1 MKYLPF
7 VLKHLRR
14 NWVRTGSTVV
24 AMAVCIFLLCTLR
37 SVLAEVDGMLAASS
51 ASRLVTRHSVSLTF
65 NLPVAYEGRI
75 QSVPGVKRVA
85 KTIWFGGSLPAKKEG
100 QADPTASESDSTTD
114 WSNFFNNMAVD
125 AENYFAMYPELVI
138 PPDQWQSFKETRQGC
153 VIGSKLA
160 KKFNWKVGDKFFLES
175 FIPPYRRRS
184 GPFEFVVS
192 GIYDAD
198 LAKFPGTDVSS
209 MYFHYEYVKEGVAP
223 RDIGVGTFAVEIE
236 NGDQA
241 ATVGKAIDALF
252 ENSSATSITETE
264 QAFKASFIS
273 MAGNLALLLN
283 GIGLAVAFTIL
294 MRIERGASSNFRHT
308 VGARQTGRYGM
319 VIPNFVQ
326 QALAG
331 RDITVF
337 GDGSQRRCFT
347 HVSDAVGAII
357 KLAAHPEAPGQVFNV
372 GNDEEVSILELAER
386 IKATTGS
393 SSRIVRVP
401 YDEAYPEGFEDMMRR
416 VPDVSKAARFVGYKP
431 TVDLDQIRAR
441 ALGRA
446 AHSA

>member
-14 NWVRTGSTVV
+14 NWIRTSSTVV

-65 NLPVAYEGRI
+65 NLPIAYEGRI

-85 KTIWFGGSLPAKKEG
+85 KTMWFGGSLPAKKEG
-100 QADPTASESDSTTD
+100 QAEGGDSTTD
-114 WSNFFNNMAVD
+114 WSNFFNNMGVD

-138 PPDQWQSFKETRQGC
+138 PPGQWQSFKETRQGC

-175 FIPPYRRRS
+175 FIPPYRRSS

-198 LAKFPGTDVSS
+198 LAKFPGTDVST
-209 MYFHYEYVKEGVAP
+209 MYFHYDYIKEGVAP
-223 RDIGVGTFAVEIE
+223 RDIGVGTFMVEI
-236 NGDQA
+236 NDGNQA
-241 ATVGKAIDALF
+241 ASMGKAIDALF

-273 MAGNLALLLN
+273 MAGNLAFLLN

-294 MRIERGASSNFRHT
+294 LVTANTMSMAVRERRTEIGVLKTLGFSSAHVMGFVVGEALLLGVLGGALGV
-308 VGARQTGRYGM
+308 VGSQTLLYVLSHAPG
-319 VIPNFVQ
+319 VTEI
-326 QALAG
+326 LAG
-331 RDITVF
+331 I
-337 GDGSQRRCFT
+337 GLSG
-347 HVSDAVGAII
+347 
-357 KLAAHPEAPGQVFNV
+357 
-372 GNDEEVSILELAER
+372 LELKPAVAVLGFF
-386 IKATTGS
+386 IAVVLGLFAGL
-393 SSRIVRVP
+393 VP
-401 YDEAYPEGFEDMMRR
+401 AVSAYRAKITDILR
-416 VPDVSKAARFVGYKP
+416 
-431 TVDLDQIRAR
+431 TV
-441 ALGRA
+441 
-446 AHSA
+446 

>member
-65 NLPVAYEGRI
+65 NLPLAYEARI

-85 KTIWFGGSLPAKKEG
+85 KTAWFGGSLPAKKEG
-100 QADPTASESDSTTD
+100 QADGDSDSTTD

-125 AENYFAMYPELVI
+125 VETYFAMYPELVI
-138 PPDQWQSFKETRQGC
+138 PPDQWQSFKETRMGC

-198 LAKFPGTDVSS
+198 SAKFPGTDVSS
-209 MYFHYEYVKEGVAP
+209 MYFHYEYLKEGVAP
-223 RDIGVGTFAVEIE
+223 RDVGVGTFMVEI
-236 NGDQA
+236 NDGNQA
-241 ATVGKAIDALF
+241 ASMGKTIDALF

-264 QAFKASFIS
+264 QAFKASFIA
-273 MAGNLALLLN
+273 MAGNLAFLLN

-294 MRIERGASSNFRHT
+294 LVTANTMSMAVRERRTEIGVLKTLGFSSAHVMGFVVGEALLLGVLGGALGVFGS
-308 VGARQTGRYGM
+308 
-319 VIPNFVQ
+319 
-326 QALAG
+326 QALLIGISNTPGIADILAG
-331 RDITVF
+331 I
-337 GDGSQRRCFT
+337 GLSG
-347 HVSDAVGAII
+347 
-357 KLAAHPEAPGQVFNV
+357 
-372 GNDEEVSILELAER
+372 LEL
-386 IKATTGS
+386 K
-393 SSRIVRVP
+393 
-401 YDEAYPEGFEDMMRR
+401 
-416 VPDVSKAARFVGYKP
+416 PDVATLGFFIAVVLGLFAGLVPALSAY
-431 TVDLDQIRAR
+431 RAR
-441 ALGRA
+441 ITDILRTV
-446 AHSA
+446 